1 MKKGDLVSYAARDN
15 QFVGMITGTKRY
27 GNTLVRHQVE
37 WTSPGIYRGIWHDE
51 KNLELLSEKR

>member
-1 MKKGDLVSYAARDN
+1 MKVGDLVSYAARDN

-27 GNTLVRHQVE
+27 GTTLVRHQVE

-51 KNLELLSEKR
+51 KNLEL

>member
-27 GNTLVRHQVE
+27 GTTLVRHQVE
-37 WTSPGIYRGIWHDE
+37 WTSPGIYRGIWHNE

>member
-15 QFVGMITGTKRY
+15 QFVGMITNTKRY
-27 GNTLVRHQVE
+27 GTTLVRHQVV
-37 WTSPGIYRGIWHDE
+37 WTSPGIYRGIWHNE

>member
-1 MKKGDLVSYAARDN
+1 MKVGDLVSYASRDN

-27 GNTLVRHQVE
+27 GTTLVRHQVE
-37 WTSPGIYRGIWHDE
+37 WIPPGIYKGIWHDE

>member
-15 QFVGMITGTKRY
+15 QFVGMIMDTKRY
-27 GNTLVRHQVE
+27 GTTLVRHQVE
-37 WTSPGIYRGIWHDE
+37 WTSPGIYRGIWHNE

>member
-27 GNTLVRHQVE
+27 GTTLVRHQVE
-37 WTSPGIYRGIWHDE
+37 WTSPGIYRGIWHNE
-51 KNLELLSEKR
+51 KNLELLGEKR

>member
-1 MKKGDLVSYAARDN
+1 MKVGDLVSYAARDN

-27 GNTLVRHQVE
+27 GTTLVRHQVE